1 MSNITGDMT
10 QEEVDDALKRDLAAR
25 IGSSSDTNPIR
36 LTTAQATRLLELLG
50 GAPEGEDPRALSAQ
64 TSEGPAVGAHAAA
77 SGEAP
82 HKGIEATD
90 DEDDSGEPSKGG
102 KRKPARR

>member
-1 MSNITGDMT
+1 MSNISGDMT
-10 QEEVDDALKRDLAAR
+10 QEEVDDGLKRDLAAR
-25 IGSSSDTNPIR
+25 IGSSSDSNPIR

-50 GAPEGEDPRALSAQ
+50 GAPEGPDPRTVSAQ

-82 HKGIEATD
+82 HAGTEATD